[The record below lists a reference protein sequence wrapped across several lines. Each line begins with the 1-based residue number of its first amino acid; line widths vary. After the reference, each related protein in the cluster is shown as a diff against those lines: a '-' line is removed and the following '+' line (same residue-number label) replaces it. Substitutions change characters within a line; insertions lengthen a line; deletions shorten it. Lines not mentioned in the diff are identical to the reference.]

1 MTMEEIK
8 YQVTAANP
16 FGSYE
21 FDVNEDLAQIE
32 LNLTTSIKPWYHLF
46 VIYEGQ
52 QVGQILITHK
62 QDARQVLIGKTVATS
77 SATVFPSLSLVGHW
91 EIKFFG
97 SQIET
102 ASEEL
107 KINRIDHLTTP
118 VIDAESQQDVVRELA
133 SQPSKSGW
141 VKGDFHTHTIY
152 SDGMMTR
159 QANIESAKEQGL
171 DFFVATEHNVV
182 TALWPRQDEV
192 AIFGG
197 CELTTP
203 FGHTNFLGLE
213 RPLLDATGMPGFVNE
228 TALMQVIEANRDNGL
243 MSINHP
249 FLDPWDWTLD
259 VPLAYVT
266 SMELINDPTYS
277 DNDSATV
284 KAFDLWS
291 ALWNH
296 GWQITGIGGSDSHLL
311 PDDKYPDANMPSLIG
326 DPATYVMVESLTRDN
341 VLAGI
346 KAKHTKV
353 SRFGEIMLTSVNQ
366 ADLLP
371 GQQVSAAVRSFTL
384 QLPNTTPVGYVTEWV
399 LDGAVVAST
408 TALTS
413 TYTITPEIDLTEY
426 HWLRADVKDQNGV
439 QQATFTPVFWGERTP
454 TITTYQEVL
463 VHD

>member
-1 MTMEEIK
+1 MVEIK
-8 YQVTAANP
+8 YQVTATNS

-32 LNLTTSIKPWYHLF
+32 LNLTTSLKPWYHLF
-46 VIYEGQ
+46 VIHEGK

-62 QDARQVLIGKTVATS
+62 QNARQVLIGKTVATS

-91 EIKFFG
+91 EIKFFA
-97 SQIET
+97 SQIDAEI
-102 ASEEL
+102 EEL
-107 KINRIDHLTTP
+107 TISRTDHLNAP
-118 VIDAESQQDVVRELA
+118 LVDGESQQDVVHELA
-133 SQPSKSGW
+133 SNLNKTGW
-141 VKGDFHTHTIY
+141 LKGDFHTHTIY

-159 QANIESAKEQGL
+159 QANLESAKNQAL
-171 DFFVATEHNVV
+171 DFFVTTEHNVV

-192 AIFGG
+192 AVYGG

-203 FGHTNFLGLE
+203 FGHTNFLGID
-213 RPLLDATGMPGFVNE
+213 RPLLDATGMPGFVDE
-228 TALMQVIEANRDNGL
+228 QALMAVIEANQGNGI

-249 FLDPWDWTLD
+249 FLDPWAWTLD
-259 VPLAYVT
+259 VPLAYVS
-266 SMELINDPTYS
+266 SMELINDPTYR
-277 DNDSATV
+277 DNDAATI

-311 PDDKYPDANMPSLIG
+311 PDDKYPDADMPSLIG
-326 DPATYVMVESLTRDN
+326 DPATYVFVETLTRDN

-353 SRFGEIMLTSVNQ
+353 SRFGEINLVSQ
-366 ADLLP
+366 DKGDILP
-371 GQQVSAAVRSFTL
+371 GEQLTTNVRNFEL
-384 QLPNTTPVGYVTEWV
+384 QLPATTPAGYLTEWI
-399 LDGAVVAST
+399 LDGTVVATST
-408 TALTS
+408 DLTS
-413 TYTITPEIDLTEY
+413 TYTITSDIDLNDY

-439 QQATFTPVFWGERTP
+439 QQATFTPVFWGHRQP

-463 VHD
+463 VND